1 MKVLTIRPPY
11 PVITY
16 SHVMLYVLPP
26 KRFHPFD
33 PPLET
38 GSSLRVNTP
47 TGNYKKPTWNQKIIC
62 LCAPQGITDN
72 EITISLSV
80 FLSLTVCEIS
90 LSVGLIREI
99 PSHQTWLLFPC
110 EFELFPYMFLKPTR
124 KSWFSYRFG
133 YFLCIL
139 SKTSKNLN
147 FPVCTQK
154 NSEENCAHTGKK
166 WFPVVILPHRARC
179 HGILDWELQDF

>member
-1 MKVLTIRPPY
+1 MWCCMFFLRSASIPLIHHWKLEVLLGWT
-11 PVITY
+11 
-16 SHVMLYVLPP
+16 
-26 KRFHPFD
+26 HPQ
-33 PPLET
+33 
-38 GSSLRVNTP
+38 GI
-47 TGNYKKPTWNQKIIC
+47 KKNRHENQKIIC
-62 LCAPQGITDN
+62 MCAPQGITDN
-72 EITISLSV
+72 EITFSLSV